1 MITVNNFTAWVS
13 VSNSPLQEYDIQ
25 VTPETNTVVCWIAS
39 EAGKSYALNWRDD
52 WFRTTTA
59 GYARIDGVECG
70 GMVITNPM
78 GTRTCRLEG
87 IRATATTLK
96 PFTFATVKVTDD
108 TDFLSTPDTPEM
120 GEIKITIRT
129 VQVNGYMELRP
140 IAAPAA
146 KTFHETAKK
155 GLNHQTEHRSKLNIV
170 GAWTRRHMVR
180 RKPSFSLNI
189 DHLVILF
196 YCGKSDTFSSRVLSQ
211 AMLQATGVAPLPLPQ
226 RVSPDP
232 PRLSSISHTANAS
245 ASSSS
250 RKRRAPPSSD
260 TEDVKPNIC
269 ISLTDDDD
277 DGSDEESQEL
287 HNRMNA
293 IRAKKIKLEKKPK
306 VKSEKVVHLGT
317 IDLTLDDD

>member
-155 GLNHQTEHRSKLNIV
+155 GLNHQTDFHNQPEVKVEHSRGMDATTYGPPEAV
-170 GAWTRRHMVR
+170 
-180 RKPSFSLNI
+180 F
-189 DHLVILF
+189 LF
-196 YCGKSDTFSSRVLSQ
+196 KYRPL